1 MTIKQVSEKYHIT
14 ADTLRYYERV
24 GMIPPVNRSPSGI
37 RDYDEEDLKWVELAI
52 CMRKAGLPVEAMIE
66 YVRLCHL
73 GDRTIPDRLHLLE
86 TQREA
91 LLEQRRQIYKTLER
105 LNYKVSCYEDAVR
118 TGHLNWKPGCCKR

>member
-52 CMRKAGLPVEAMIE
+52 CMRKA
-66 YVRLCHL
+66 
-73 GDRTIPDRLHLLE
+73 
-86 TQREA
+86 
-91 LLEQRRQIYKTLER
+91 
-105 LNYKVSCYEDAVR
+105 VSFGRPY
-118 TGHLNWKPGCCKR
+118 HP